1 MVTKALKLLAVNR
14 MIELDWT
21 ICNSEALG
29 QLPISDIE
37 SPWHGKVPV
46 TPVMDTQLDQII
58 IQLFL
63 IPLRLDLLQILQTR
77 LYSGRKEDWFETFL
91 VVFILCTNTEWL
103 LRHSQKNA
111 RRYGARNRYNSMR
124 LAEEYFHGTRILLA
138 HFQHLCSLKPLRL
151 KSKVKAN
158 SSEYSLR
165 SHEVDFLQKFN
176 KLVEEKSTFSSCL
189 ALYHKLTKFTRVGL

>member
-1 MVTKALKLLAVNR
+1 MVPKALKLLAVNR

-21 ICNSEALG
+21 ICNGETLG
-29 QLPISDIE
+29 QLSISDIE

-63 IPLRLDLLQILQTR
+63 IPLRQELLQTLQTR
-77 LYSGRKEDWFETFL
+77 LYSRQKEEWFETFL

-103 LRHSQKNA
+103 LRHSRKNA
-111 RRYGARNRYNSMR
+111 RRYGARQRYNSMK

-138 HFQHLCSLKPLRL
+138 HFQYLCNLKPLL
-151 KSKVKAN
+151 LDSKVKMK
-158 SSEYSLR
+158 SLVYSRR
-165 SHEVDFLQKFN
+165 SREVDFLQKFN
-176 KLVEEKSTFSSCL
+176 KLVNEKSMFSFLLDFAS
-189 ALYHKLTKFTRVGL
+189 